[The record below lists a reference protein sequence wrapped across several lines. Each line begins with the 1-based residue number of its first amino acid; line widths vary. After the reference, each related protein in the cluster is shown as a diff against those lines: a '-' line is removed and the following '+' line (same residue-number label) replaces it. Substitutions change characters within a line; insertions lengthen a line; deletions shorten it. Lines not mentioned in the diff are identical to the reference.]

1 MTITLDGVDT
11 GVQVTT
17 LDSGLRIVTDR
28 MSSVAS
34 ASIGL
39 WVGVGTRHE
48 RASENG
54 LAHLIE
60 HMVFKGTQRRDAAA
74 IAREIEDV
82 GGHINAYTSR
92 EQTAYYAKVLADDIA
107 VAVDLIADMMQNSLF
122 DAHELAQERE
132 VIVQEIGQANDT
144 PDDVIYDH
152 FQAAAFPD
160 QSLGWPVLG
169 TADVVRSLGRDALVD
184 YIACHYGP
192 GVSVL
197 SAAGAVD
204 HNALVAL
211 AAERFDHLGGRAEV
225 AVDRASY
232 AGGEMRVDR
241 ELEQLHVILGF
252 RGVGFHDPDFYALQV
267 LSTLY
272 GGGMSSRLFQEVREK
287 RGLAYSV
294 YSFSSSYHD
303 DGLFGVYAGT
313 GPDEIGEV
321 MPVVIDQLHD
331 VAENL
336 NPDELIRAR
345 TQLKASLLMSRESTT
360 SRCEQAANH
369 MLIHGRPPNIPEIVA
384 KVEAVDEAA
393 IRRVVARLIA
403 EPPTLTAVGPTT
415 ALESYDKVRARLS

>member
-1 MTITLDGVDT
+1 MTITSEGMGVR
-11 GVQVTT
+11 VTT
-17 LDSGLRIVTDR
+17 LESGLRVATDP
-28 MSSVAS
+28 MTSVAS
-34 ASIGL
+34 VSIGL

-60 HMVFKGTQRRDAAA
+60 HMVFKGTKRRDAVA

-92 EQTAYYAKVLADDIA
+92 EQTAYYAKVLADDVG
-107 VAVDLIADMMQNSLF
+107 VAVDLIADMIQDSVF
-122 DAHELAQERE
+122 DSRELEQERE

-152 FQAAAFPD
+152 FQMAAYPD

-169 TADVVRSLGRDALVD
+169 TTDVVRSLGRQVLVD
-184 YIACHYGP
+184 YLASHYGP
-192 GVSVL
+192 QVSVL

-204 HNALVAL
+204 HDALVAL
-211 AAERFDHLGGRAEV
+211 AAERFDHLGGRGEAV
-225 AVDRASY
+225 VDRAGY
-232 AGGEMRVDR
+232 TGGEIRIERD
-241 ELEQLHVILGF
+241 LEQLHVILGF
-252 RGVGFHDPDFYALQV
+252 RGVGFHDPDFHALQV

-287 RGLAYSV
+287 RGLAYSI
-294 YSFSSSYHD
+294 YSFSSAYQD

-313 GPDEIGEV
+313 GPHEIGEV

-336 NPDELIRAR
+336 DPDELIRAR
-345 TQLKASLLMSRESTT
+345 TQLKASLLMSREST
-360 SRCEQAANH
+360 SARCEQTANY
-369 MLIHGRPPNIPEIVA
+369 MLVHGRPPDIEEIVA
-384 KVEAVDEAA
+384 KVEAVDAAA
-393 IRRVVARLIA
+393 IRRVVGRLTA
-403 EPPTLTAVGPTT
+403 ETPTLAAVGPTG
-415 ALESYDKVRARLS
+415 ALESYDAVRARLS